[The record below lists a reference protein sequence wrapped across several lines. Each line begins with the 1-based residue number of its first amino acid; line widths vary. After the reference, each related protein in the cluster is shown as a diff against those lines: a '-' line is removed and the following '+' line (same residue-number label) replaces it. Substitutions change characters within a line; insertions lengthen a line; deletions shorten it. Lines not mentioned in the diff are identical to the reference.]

1 MQKLLSLCIAT
12 TGVTEW
18 VDKVV
23 ESIYSQNEDDAL
35 FEVIITDNG
44 DNDDCMLFITKKFS
58 AHKNLHYKRTSAKL
72 FLNQIEAFK
81 LASGLFIKLI
91 NTRSVFTPGSMRYF
105 LDFIRK
111 HQADKE
117 KPVVYFLNH
126 LLEREPWACKS
137 FNDFVASLSNISSWS
152 GGLSCWKEDFDKLP
166 QNMEYNIL
174 FPHLSILFYFT
185 DKQNYIID
193 YRHWFDEIE
202 INCSQKSKYNVYYA
216 FGLQYL
222 SLLLDLANK
231 NKISFETFL
240 QIKKVNENFITND
253 YKKFT
258 LQNQPHSFELE
269 HAKEYFNV
277 FYDFEK
283 IRLSAET
290 QLKAEKHDELS
301 KNCKRVAIFASYFS
315 SENVPDYIF
324 YYLRGLKEVCDKI
337 IFIADNFTSSTEIAK
352 LKNYVSYVQC
362 ERHNEYDFGS
372 YKRGIAYAENN
383 GLLTN
388 ADELILCNDSC
399 YGPVFPFA
407 DMFREMEKRK
417 CDFWGICKNVD
428 IEEHLQSYFLV
439 FKKQIFSDSSF
450 HEFFANVT
458 HQPSREDTI
467 LKYETKLTHY
477 FTNKG
482 YSFANYIPYPEEDN
496 MYPRSINMNL
506 TCFPT
511 WLMHRKCP
519 LLKVKA
525 FYDPTANC
533 EGIKNS
539 LHNLWEKNE
548 ELHSLVKNDSEK
560 RMIKIETH
568 KQSYKLFNIISLFS
582 VKKCGEK
589 TVYKIFGLP
598 IWKIRHMKN
607 NITTKYYLFDI
618 PFLKISKK

>member
-44 DNDDCMLFITKKFS
+44 DNDDCMHFITKKFS
-58 AHKNLHYKRTSAKL
+58 AHKNLYYKRTSSKL
-72 FLNQIEAFK
+72 FLNQVDAFK

-91 NTRSVFTPGSMRYF
+91 NTRSVFTHGSLRYF
-105 LDFIRK
+105 LDFVRK

-117 KPVVYFLNH
+117 KPIVYFLNH
-126 LLEREPWACKS
+126 LLERKPLACKS
-137 FNDFVASLSNISSWS
+137 FDDFIASLSNMSSWS

-166 QNMEYNIL
+166 QDMEYNII
-174 FPHLSILFYFT
+174 FPHLSILFSFT

-202 INCSQKSKYNVYYA
+202 IDCSQKSKYNVYYA
-216 FGLQYL
+216 FGVQYL
-222 SLLLDLANK
+222 SLLLDLANR
-231 NKISFETFL
+231 NKISFKTFL

-253 YKKFT
+253 YKKLT

-269 HAKEYFNV
+269 LAEEYFNV

-290 QLKAEKHDELS
+290 QLKAEKPNKLS
-301 KNCKRVAIFASYFS
+301 LNYKRVAIFASYFS
-315 SENVPDYIF
+315 SEKVPDYIF
-324 YYLRGLKEVCDKI
+324 YYLHGLKEICDKI
-337 IFIADNFTSSTEIAK
+337 IFIADNFASPEEIAK
-352 LKNYVSYVQC
+352 LKNYASYVQC
-362 ERHNEYDFGS
+362 ERHGEYDFGS
-372 YKRGIAYAENN
+372 YKRGIAYAENH
-383 GLLTN
+383 GLLTDT
-388 ADELILCNDSC
+388 DELILCNDSC
-399 YGPVFPFA
+399 YGPVFPFV
-407 DMFREMEKRK
+407 DMFVEMEKK
-417 CDFWGICKNVD
+417 NCDFWGVCKNVD

-439 FKKQIFSDSSF
+439 FRKQIFSGSSF
-450 HEFFANVT
+450 HEFFARVT
-458 HQPSREDTI
+458 HQPSREATI
-467 LKYETKLTHY
+467 LHYETNLTHY

-496 MYPRSINMNL
+496 MYPCSINVNL

-511 WLMHRKCP
+511 WLMQRKCP

-525 FYDPTANC
+525 FCDPAANC

-539 LHNLWEKNE
+539 LHCLWEKNE
-548 ELHSLVKNDSEK
+548 KLHSLVKNDLK
-560 RMIKIETH
+560 NRIIKLEPH
-568 KQSYKLFNIISLFS
+568 KQIYKLFNVIPLFS
-582 VKKCGEK
+582 VTKCGITK
-589 TVYKIFGLP
+589 VYKIIGLP
-598 IWKIRHMKN
+598 ILKIKHMKN
-607 NITTKYYLFDI
+607 HITSKYYLFNI
-618 PFLKISKK
+618 PF